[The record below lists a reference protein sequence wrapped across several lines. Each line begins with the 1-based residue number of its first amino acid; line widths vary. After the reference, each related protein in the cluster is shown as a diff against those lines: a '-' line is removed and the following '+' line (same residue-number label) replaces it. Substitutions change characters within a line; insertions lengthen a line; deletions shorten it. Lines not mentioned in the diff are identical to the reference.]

1 MNPNSHISRPLLLM
15 DITERA
21 VRETRGGVIAFA
33 DRVADFYLESVPAEQ
48 RRAKIKPV
56 VGDIAQMSAAQRANR
71 QTVDRYIKGDVKAFP
86 ADLEEAWVRAL
97 QEPYQGEALRE
108 LSARYGLLPAR
119 VRLDQ
124 APIATLGDLTARVG
138 DLLTRT
144 APIVSDNKI
153 DAADQPFIKPALAA
167 IVELQAQ
174 LASLEAQLI
183 AALPDAG
190 ATVHPLVRSKS

>member
-1 MNPNSHISRPLLLM
+1 MSPNFQMSRPTQLM
-15 DITERA
+15 AITERA

-33 DRVADFYLESVPAEQ
+33 DRVAEQYLERVPADQ

-86 ADLEEAWVRAL
+86 SDLEEAWVRAL
-97 QEPYQGEALRE
+97 PEQFQAEALRE

-119 VRLDQ
+119 LHVDQ
-124 APIATLGDLTARVG
+124 APIASLGDVTARVG
-138 DLLTRT
+138 ELLTRT

-153 DAADQPFIKPALAA
+153 DAADRPYIKPALAA

-174 LASLEAQLI
+174 LASLEAQLV

-190 ATVHPLVRSKS
+190 ATVHPLVRNA